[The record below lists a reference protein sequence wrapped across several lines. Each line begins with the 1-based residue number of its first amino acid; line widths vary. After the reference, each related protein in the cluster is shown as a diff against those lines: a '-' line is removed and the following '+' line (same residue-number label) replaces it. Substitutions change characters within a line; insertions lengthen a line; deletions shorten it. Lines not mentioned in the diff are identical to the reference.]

1 MPIYLPSAFCAGV
14 LLSFALP
21 AAPPFWL
28 FAVWAACAVPILRR
42 FPRTAVF
49 VLLTCAGTASG
60 VWRTE
65 QALAARWPLGGGGL
79 GTPYI

>member
-49 VLLTCAGTASG
+49 VLLTCAGTAYG
-60 VWRTE
+60 GRNRLWPPAGRWNGR
-65 QALAARWPLGGGGL
+65 ARRWK
-79 GTPYI
+79 